1 MKNNITIIGC
11 GNIGNAIAQGL
22 VKSKKYVPE
31 NIILTR
37 RRAKHLHEFQEQGF
51 TVSTDNC
58 TAVARSEIVIL
69 AITPSQIVSV
79 LKEINSSLSS
89 KQLLISVLS
98 GVSINEM
105 NQHLNSKM

>member
-1 MKNNITIIGC
+1 MRKKMKNKITIIGC

-37 RRAKHLHEFQEQGF
+37 RSAKHLHEFQKQGF

-58 TAVARSEIVIL
+58 NFIFHFFCHSIL
-69 AITPSQIVSV
+69 SMDI
-79 LKEINSSLSS
+79 
-89 KQLLISVLS
+89 LLICSYNILYHVRLLYQSNSV
-98 GVSINEM
+98 
-105 NQHLNSKM
+105 